1 MKKYLKVL
9 NSFTFKVIT
18 IMNNT
23 LRTRLLT
30 ILFIFGLGV
39 YALLP
44 SIRYQLLSD
53 EQKNNLSKDE
63 VAYFDSKSIK
73 QGLDLKGGIYI
84 VLEVDLPQ
92 LINSLAK
99 NKDRKFDVFLD
110 ELSNEYRNSSA
121 DFFTVFEQKALEN
134 DLKLPRYF
142 ISYGK
147 TKEQIVEQLNIQS
160 NDSINRII
168 EIIQNRVDQFG
179 VSEPTIQKQ
188 GNNRVVVELAG
199 IQDSERAREL
209 LQSTALLELMIVKD
223 IDSTNTIV
231 RQIDNLTTTS
241 SKKNDEIDQLFNS
254 DTESNNLGFSSLLI
268 AVGSDLAISS
278 DNLPALKNILN
289 QDNVKQVLEATG
301 SLFLTGNSTETL
313 INDFG
318 EEEVVYLLYHL
329 VDNAELTGGVIE
341 DAQMRLSQSGVTA
354 GQATVQVEM
363 NNEGSRE
370 WARIT
375 GVNINKRIAIV
386 LDKKV
391 HMAPVIRSQIF
402 GGATV
407 IEGMDSIQE
416 AEDIAI
422 VLRAGALPVPVAI
435 VDQRVV
441 GPSLGADSVSAG
453 TSSIMIGLLLIIIFI
468 VFYYRASG
476 LIASFSLLWTLILLL
491 GVLALL
497 EATLT
502 LPGIAALILTVG
514 MSVDANVII
523 FERIKEELR
532 NGKSVRSA
540 IDAGYE
546 RAITTIVDANLTT
559 GIAAAVL
566 YQYGSGPIKGFATVL
581 FWGIIVS
588 MFTAIIVTRF
598 LFDFITSRKNIEKLS
613 I

>member
-1 MKKYLKVL
+1 MD
-9 NSFTFKVIT
+9 NSIR
-18 IMNNT
+18 N
-23 LRTRLLT
+23 RLLT
-30 ILFIFGLGV
+30 ILFVFGLGI

-44 SIRYQLLSD
+44 SLRYAMLNEESIS
-53 EQKNNLSKDE
+53 NLSKEE
-63 VAYFDSKSIK
+63 VDYYDAKTIK

-92 LINSLAK
+92 LIYNLAK
-99 NKDRKFDVFLD
+99 NKDNNFDLFLID
-110 ELSNEYRNSSA
+110 LKNEYNSTSG
-121 DFFTVFEQKALEN
+121 DFFSIFEELADEN

-142 ISYGK
+142 INYGK
-147 TKEQIVEQLNIQS
+147 TKDQIIAQLSLQS
-160 NDSINRII
+160 EDSIRRVI

-179 VSEPTIQKQ
+179 VAEPTIQKQ
-188 GNNRVVVELAG
+188 GNNRVIVELAG
-199 IQDSERAREL
+199 IQDSERARDL

-223 IDSTNTIV
+223 IESTNALI
-231 RQIDNLTTTS
+231 RQLDSITATSNDKAVNNDNEINELFDTTGSDNL
-241 SKKNDEIDQLFNS
+241 N
-254 DTESNNLGFSSLLI
+254 FSSLLI
-268 AVGSDLAISS
+268 SVGGNLAISS
-278 DNLPALKNILN
+278 KNLSSFKDILS
-289 QDNVKQVLEATG
+289 QANVKQILDAT
-301 SLFLTGNSTETL
+301 NSTVLTSNSSIALVNE
-313 INDFG
+313 IG
-318 EEEVVYLLYHL
+318 EEEEFYTLYHL
-329 VDNAELTGGVIE
+329 FNNAELTGGVIE
-341 DAQMRLSQSGVTA
+341 DAQMRLSQAGVTA
-354 GQATVQVEM
+354 GQAVVEVEM
-363 NNEGSRE
+363 NSEGSRE

-375 GVNINKRIAIV
+375 GANINNRIAIV
-386 LDKKV
+386 LDRKV

-402 GGATV
+402 GGGTV
-407 IEGMDSIQE
+407 IEGLDSIEE

-422 VLRAGALPVPVAI
+422 VLRAGALPVPVTIAEE
-435 VDQRVV
+435 RTV
-441 GPSLGADSVSAG
+441 GASLGADSVTKG
-453 TSSIMIGLLLIIIFI
+453 TLSMAIGLLLVVIFI
-468 VFYYRASG
+468 VLFYKMSG
-476 LIASFSLLWTLILLL
+476 LIASFSVMWTLILLL

-502 LPGIAALILTVG
+502 LPGIAGLILTVG

-540 IDAGYE
+540 IDSGYE

-598 LFDFITSRKNIEKLS
+598 VFDFVTSRKNIEKLS

>member
-1 MKKYLKVL
+1 
-9 NSFTFKVIT
+9 
-18 IMNNT
+18 MNNT
-23 LRTRLLT
+23 LRTRLLS
-30 ILFIFGLGV
+30 ILFIFGLGI
-39 YALLP
+39 YALFP

-53 EQKNNLSKDE
+53 DAKNNLSKDE
-63 VAYFDSKSIK
+63 LAYFESKSIK

-92 LINSLAK
+92 LVNTLAK
-99 NKDRKFDVFLD
+99 NKDKKFDRFLT
-110 ELSNEYRNSSA
+110 ELNQEYKNNSA
-121 DFFTVFEQKALEN
+121 DFFTLFEQKASQQ

-147 TKEQIVEQLNIQS
+147 TKDQIIEQLSLQS
-160 NDSINRII
+160 TDSINRII

-223 IDSTNTIV
+223 VENTNTIV
-231 RQIDNLTTTS
+231 RQIDGIVSVNIEE
-241 SKKNDEIDQLFNS
+241 SKDNVDQLFS
-254 DTESNNLGFSSLLI
+254 ADTDEGNNLGFSSLLI

-278 DNLPALKNILN
+278 DNIPTLKNILS
-289 QDNVKQVLEATG
+289 QENVQQVLDATG
-301 SLFLTGNSTETL
+301 SLFLTSNSPVTL

-318 EEEVVYLLYHL
+318 EEEEVYLLYHL

-341 DAQMRLSQSGVTA
+341 DAQMRLSQSGVSA

-375 GVNINKRIAIV
+375 GVNVNKRIAIV

-422 VLRAGALPVPVAI
+422 VLRAGALPVPVTI

-453 TSSIMIGLLLIIIFI
+453 TSSIMIGLLLIVLFII
-468 VFYYRASG
+468 FYYRASG
-476 LIASFSLLWTLILLL
+476 FIASFSLMWTLILLL

-540 IDAGYE
+540 IDSGYE

-598 LFDFITSRKNIEKLS
+598 VFDFITSRKNIEKLS

>member
-1 MKKYLKVL
+1 
-9 NSFTFKVIT
+9 
-18 IMNNT
+18 MNNT
-23 LRTRLLT
+23 LRTRLLL
-30 ILFIFGLGV
+30 ILFIFGLGI
-39 YALLP
+39 YALFP
-44 SIRYQLLSD
+44 SIKYQLLSD
-53 EQKNNLSKDE
+53 NAKNNLSKDE
-63 VAYFDSKSIK
+63 LEYFESKSIK

-92 LINSLAK
+92 LVNTLAK
-99 NKDRKFDVFLD
+99 NKDKKFDRFLT
-110 ELSNEYRNSSA
+110 ELNQEYKNNSA
-121 DFFTVFEQKALEN
+121 DFFTLFEQKASEQ

-147 TKEQIVEQLNIQS
+147 TKDQIIEQLSLQS
-160 NDSINRII
+160 TDSINRII

-223 IDSTNTIV
+223 VESTNTIV
-231 RQIDNLTTTS
+231 RQIDGLVSVNIEE
-241 SKKNDEIDQLFNS
+241 SKDNVDQLFS
-254 DTESNNLGFSSLLI
+254 VDTDEGNNLGFSSLLI

-278 DNLPALKNILN
+278 DNIPVLKNILN
-289 QDNVKQVLEATG
+289 QENVQQVLDATG
-301 SLFLTGNSTETL
+301 SLFLTSNSPVTL

-318 EEEVVYLLYHL
+318 EEEEVYLLYHL

-341 DAQMRLSQSGVTA
+341 DAQMRLSQSGVSA

-422 VLRAGALPVPVAI
+422 VLRAGALPVPVTI
-435 VDQRVV
+435 VDQRIV

-453 TSSIMIGLLLIIIFI
+453 TSSIMIGLLLIVLFII
-468 VFYYRASG
+468 FYYRASG
-476 LIASFSLLWTLILLL
+476 FIASFSLMWTLILLL

-540 IDAGYE
+540 IDSGYE

-598 LFDFITSRKNIEKLS
+598 VFDFITSRKNIEKLS

>member
-1 MKKYLKVL
+1 
-9 NSFTFKVIT
+9 
-18 IMNNT
+18 MNNT
-23 LRTRLLT
+23 LRTRLLS
-30 ILFIFGLGV
+30 ILFIFGLGI

-53 EQKNNLSKDE
+53 DAKNNLSKDE
-63 VAYFDSKSIK
+63 LAYFESKSIK

-92 LINSLAK
+92 LVNTLAK
-99 NKDRKFDVFLD
+99 NKDKNFDKFLD
-110 ELSNEYRNSSA
+110 ELSEEYKNSST
-121 DFFTVFEQKALEN
+121 DFFTLFEEKALEK

-147 TKEQIVEQLNIQS
+147 TKDQIIEQLNLQS
-160 NDSINRII
+160 ADSINRII

-188 GNNRVVVELAG
+188 GNNRVIVELAG
-199 IQDSERAREL
+199 VQDSERARDL

-223 IDSTNTIV
+223 IESTNTIV
-231 RQIDNLTTTS
+231 RQIDNLTS
-241 SKKNDEIDQLFNS
+241 MNVEKIDDDVDQLFDTNNS
-254 DTESNNLGFSSLLI
+254 DKNSLGFSSLLI
-268 AVGSDLAISS
+268 AIGNDLAISTS
-278 DNLPALKNILN
+278 NLSKLQNILN
-289 QDNVKQVLEATG
+289 QDNVKQVLDATG
-301 SLFLTGNSTETL
+301 SLFLTSNSAATL

-318 EEEVVYLLYHL
+318 EEEEVYFLYHL
-329 VDNAELTGGVIE
+329 IDNAELTGGVIE
-341 DAQMRLSQSGVTA
+341 DAQMRLSQSGVSA

-375 GVNINKRIAIV
+375 GSNINKRIAIV

-402 GGATV
+402 GGGTV
-407 IEGMDSIQE
+407 IEGLDSIQE

-422 VLRAGALPVPVAI
+422 VLRAGSLPVPVTI
-435 VDQRVV
+435 QEERTV
-441 GPSLGADSVSAG
+441 GASLGADSVSSGAY
-453 TSSIMIGLLLIIIFI
+453 SMLIGLLIVILFII
-468 VFYYRASG
+468 FYYRMSG
-476 LIASFSLLWTLILLL
+476 LIASFAVIWTLILLL
-491 GVLALL
+491 GILALL
-497 EATLT
+497 GATLT
-502 LPGIAALILTVG
+502 LPGIAGLILTVG

-581 FWGIIVS
+581 FWGIVVS

-598 LFDFITSRKNIEKLS
+598 IFDYVTSKRNIEELS

>member
-1 MKKYLKVL
+1 
-9 NSFTFKVIT
+9 
-18 IMNNT
+18 MNNT
-23 LRTRLLT
+23 LRTRLLL
-30 ILFIFGLGV
+30 ILFIFGLGI
-39 YALLP
+39 YALFP
-44 SIRYQLLSD
+44 SIKYQLLSD
-53 EQKNNLSKDE
+53 DAKNNLSKDE
-63 VAYFDSKSIK
+63 LTYFESKSIK

-92 LINSLAK
+92 LVNTLAK
-99 NKDRKFDVFLD
+99 NKDKKFDRFLT
-110 ELSNEYRNSSA
+110 ELNQEYKNNSA
-121 DFFTVFEQKALEN
+121 DFFTLFEQKALEQ

-147 TKEQIVEQLNIQS
+147 TKDQIIEQLSLQS
-160 NDSINRII
+160 TDSINRII

-223 IDSTNTIV
+223 VESTNTIV
-231 RQIDNLTTTS
+231 RQIDGLVSVNIEE
-241 SKKNDEIDQLFNS
+241 SKDNVDQLFS
-254 DTESNNLGFSSLLI
+254 ADTDEGNNLGFSSLLI

-278 DNLPALKNILN
+278 DNIPTLRNILN
-289 QDNVKQVLEATG
+289 QENVQQVLDATG
-301 SLFLTGNSTETL
+301 SLFLTSNSAVTL

-318 EEEVVYLLYHL
+318 EEEEVYLLYHL

-341 DAQMRLSQSGVTA
+341 DAQMRLSQSGVSA

-422 VLRAGALPVPVAI
+422 VLRAGALPVPVTI
-435 VDQRVV
+435 VDQRIV

-453 TSSIMIGLLLIIIFI
+453 TSSIMIGLLLIVLFII
-468 VFYYRASG
+468 FYYRASG
-476 LIASFSLLWTLILLL
+476 FIASFSLMWTLILLL

-540 IDAGYE
+540 IDSGYE

-598 LFDFITSRKNIEKLS
+598 VFDFITSRKNIEKLS

>member
-1 MKKYLKVL
+1 M
-9 NSFTFKVIT
+9 NSAIR
-18 IMNNT
+18 N
-23 LRTRLLT
+23 RLLL

-44 SIRYQLLSD
+44 SLRFALMSEDVKSNLTD
-53 EQKNNLSKDE
+53 EQLN
-63 VAYFDSKSIK
+63 YFETKSIK

-92 LINSLAK
+92 LVDNLAK
-99 NKDRKFDVFLD
+99 NKDKKF
-110 ELSNEYRNSSA
+110 NEFVDDLRDDYNDSTL
-121 DFFTVFEQKALEN
+121 DFFTMFEEKAN
-134 DLKLPRYF
+134 NKDIKLPRYF

-147 TKEQIVEQLNIQS
+147 TKEQIISELSLQS
-160 NDSINRII
+160 EDSIKRVI

-179 VSEPTIQKQ
+179 VAEPTIQKQ
-188 GNNRVVVELAG
+188 GNNRVIVELAG
-199 IQDSERAREL
+199 IKDPERARDL
-209 LQSTALLELMIVKD
+209 LQSTALLELMIVKS
-223 IDSTNTIV
+223 IESTTSII
-231 RQIDNLTTTS
+231 RQIDNVATVSVKEDKKESINELFTDEETSGNLTFS
-241 SKKNDEIDQLFNS
+241 SK
-254 DTESNNLGFSSLLI
+254 LI
-268 AVGSDLAISS
+268 SIGGDLAVSADDLTS
-278 DNLPALKNILN
+278 LKEILDQN
-289 QDNVKQVLEATG
+289 EVRQILEATNSLILTSNSSISLVNEIG
-301 SLFLTGNSTETL
+301 S
-313 INDFG
+313 
-318 EEEVVYLLYHL
+318 EEEFYRLYHL
-329 VDNAELTGGVIE
+329 FDNAELTGGVID

-354 GQATVQVEM
+354 GQAVVQVEM
-363 NNEGSRE
+363 NSEGSRE

-375 GVNINKRIAIV
+375 GANINNRIAIV
-386 LDKKV
+386 LDRKV

-402 GGATV
+402 GGGTV
-407 IEGMDSIQE
+407 IEGLDSIEE

-422 VLRAGALPVPVAI
+422 VLRAGALPVPVNIAEE
-435 VDQRVV
+435 RTV
-441 GPSLGADSVSAG
+441 GASLGADSVSQG
-453 TSSIMIGLLLIIIFI
+453 TLSMIIGLLLVVIFL
-468 VFYYRASG
+468 VLFYRLSG
-476 LIASFSLLWTLILLL
+476 LIASFSVLWTLILLL

-502 LPGIAALILTVG
+502 LPGIAGLILTVG

-540 IDAGYE
+540 IDSGYE

-581 FWGIIVS
+581 FWGIVVS

-598 LFDFITSRKNIEKLS
+598 VFDFTTSSRNIEKLS

>member
-1 MKKYLKVL
+1 MD
-9 NSFTFKVIT
+9 NSIR
-18 IMNNT
+18 N
-23 LRTRLLT
+23 RLLT
-30 ILFIFGLGV
+30 ILFVFGLGI

-44 SIRYQLLSD
+44 SLRYAMLNEESIS
-53 EQKNNLSKDE
+53 NLSKEE
-63 VAYFDSKSIK
+63 VDYYDAKTIK

-92 LINSLAK
+92 LIDNLAK
-99 NKDRKFDVFLD
+99 NKDNNFDLFLID
-110 ELSNEYRNSSA
+110 LKNEYNSTSG
-121 DFFTVFEQKALEN
+121 DFFSIFEELADEN

-142 ISYGK
+142 INYGK
-147 TKEQIVEQLNIQS
+147 TKDQIIAQLSLQS
-160 NDSINRII
+160 EDSIRRVI

-179 VSEPTIQKQ
+179 VAEPTIQKQ
-188 GNNRVVVELAG
+188 GNNRVIVELAG
-199 IQDSERAREL
+199 IQDSERARDL

-223 IDSTNTIV
+223 IESTNALI
-231 RQIDNLTTTS
+231 RQLDSITATSNEKAVNNDNEINELFDTTGS
-241 SKKNDEIDQLFNS
+241 DNFN
-254 DTESNNLGFSSLLI
+254 FSSLLI
-268 AVGSDLAISS
+268 SVGGNLAISS
-278 DNLPALKNILN
+278 KNLSSFKDILS
-289 QDNVKQVLEATG
+289 QANVKQILDAT
-301 SLFLTGNSTETL
+301 NSTVLTSNSSIALVNE
-313 INDFG
+313 IG
-318 EEEVVYLLYHL
+318 EEEEFYTLYHL
-329 VDNAELTGGVIE
+329 FNNAELTGGVIE
-341 DAQMRLSQSGVTA
+341 DAQMRLSQAGVTA
-354 GQATVQVEM
+354 GQAVVEVEM
-363 NNEGSRE
+363 NSEGSRE

-375 GVNINKRIAIV
+375 GANINNRIAIV
-386 LDKKV
+386 LDRKV

-402 GGATV
+402 GGGTV
-407 IEGMDSIQE
+407 IEGLDSIEE

-422 VLRAGALPVPVAI
+422 VLRAGALPVPVTIAEE
-435 VDQRVV
+435 RTV
-441 GPSLGADSVSAG
+441 GASLGADSVTKG
-453 TSSIMIGLLLIIIFI
+453 TLSMAIGLLLVVIFI
-468 VFYYRASG
+468 VLFYKMSG
-476 LIASFSLLWTLILLL
+476 LIASFSVMWTLILLL

-502 LPGIAALILTVG
+502 LPGIAGLILTVG

-540 IDAGYE
+540 IDSGYE

-598 LFDFITSRKNIEKLS
+598 VFDFVTSRKNIEKLS

>member
-1 MKKYLKVL
+1 
-9 NSFTFKVIT
+9 
-18 IMNNT
+18 MNNT
-23 LRTRLLT
+23 LRTRLLS
-30 ILFIFGLGV
+30 ILFIFGLGI

-53 EQKNNLSKDE
+53 DAKNNLSKDE
-63 VAYFDSKSIK
+63 LAYFESKSIK

-92 LINSLAK
+92 LVNTLAK
-99 NKDRKFDVFLD
+99 NKDKNFDKFLD
-110 ELSNEYRNSSA
+110 ELTEEYKNSST
-121 DFFTVFEQKALEN
+121 DFFILFEEKALEK

-147 TKEQIVEQLNIQS
+147 TKDQIIEQLKLQS
-160 NDSINRII
+160 ADSINRII

-179 VSEPTIQKQ
+179 VAEPTIQKQ
-188 GNNRVVVELAG
+188 GNNRVIVELAG
-199 IQDSERAREL
+199 VQDSERARDL

-223 IDSTNTIV
+223 IESTNTIV
-231 RQIDNLTTTS
+231 RQIDNLAAMNIEKT
-241 SKKNDEIDQLFNS
+241 NDDVDQLFDTNNS
-254 DTESNNLGFSSLLI
+254 DQNSLGFSSLLV
-268 AVGSDLAISS
+268 AVGSDLAISTS
-278 DNLPALKNILN
+278 NLSKLQNILN
-289 QDNVKQVLEATG
+289 QDNVKQVLDATG
-301 SLFLTGNSTETL
+301 SLFLTGNSAITL

-318 EEEVVYLLYHL
+318 EEEEVYLLYHL

-341 DAQMRLSQSGVTA
+341 DAQMRLSQSGVSA

-363 NNEGSRE
+363 SNEGSRE

-375 GVNINKRIAIV
+375 GSNINKRIAIV

-402 GGATV
+402 GGGTV

-422 VLRAGALPVPVAI
+422 VLRAGSLPVPVTI
-435 VDQRVV
+435 QEERTV
-441 GPSLGADSVSAG
+441 GASLGADSVNSG
-453 TSSIMIGLLLIIIFI
+453 TYSMLIGLLIVILFI
-468 VFYYRASG
+468 MLYYRMSG
-476 LIASFSLLWTLILLL
+476 LIASFAVVWTLILLL
-491 GVLALL
+491 GILALL
-497 EATLT
+497 GATLT
-502 LPGIAALILTVG
+502 LPGIAGLILTVG

-523 FERIKEELR
+523 FERVKEELR

-598 LFDFITSRKNIEKLS
+598 IFDYVISKRNIEELS

>member
-1 MKKYLKVL
+1 
-9 NSFTFKVIT
+9 
-18 IMNNT
+18 MNNT
-23 LRTRLLT
+23 LRTRLLS
-30 ILFIFGLGV
+30 ILFIFGLGI
-39 YALLP
+39 YALFP
-44 SIRYQLLSD
+44 SIKYQLLSED
-53 EQKNNLSKDE
+53 TKNNLSKDE
-63 VAYFDSKSIK
+63 IAYFESKSIK

-92 LINSLAK
+92 LVNTLAK
-99 NKDRKFDVFLD
+99 NKDKKFEKFLND
-110 ELSNEYRNSSA
+110 LNKEYKNNST
-121 DFFTVFEQKALEN
+121 DFFTLFEEKASEQ

-147 TKEQIVEQLNIQS
+147 TKEQIIEQLNLQS
-160 NDSINRII
+160 ADSINRII

-223 IDSTNTIV
+223 VESTNTII
-231 RQIDNLTTTS
+231 RQIDGIVSINTDQN
-241 SKKNDEIDQLFNS
+241 KDDVDQLFT
-254 DTESNNLGFSSLLI
+254 TENEEGNNLAFSSLLI
-268 AVGSDLAISS
+268 AVGGNDLAISS
-278 DNLPALKNILN
+278 DNISTLNNILN
-289 QDNVKQVLEATG
+289 QENVQQVLDATG
-301 SLFLTGNSTETL
+301 SLFLTSNSAVTL

-318 EEEVVYLLYHL
+318 EEEEVYLLYHL

-341 DAQMRLSQSGVTA
+341 DAQMRLSQSGVSA

-407 IEGMDSIQE
+407 IEGMASIQE

-422 VLRAGALPVPVAI
+422 VLRAGALPVPVTI
-435 VDQRVV
+435 VDQRIV

-453 TSSIMIGLLLIIIFI
+453 TSSIMMGLLLIVLFII
-468 VFYYRASG
+468 FYYRASG
-476 LIASFSLLWTLILLL
+476 FIASFSLMWTLILLL

-540 IDAGYE
+540 IDSGYE

-598 LFDFITSRKNIEKLS
+598 VFDFITSRKNIEKLS

>member
-1 MKKYLKVL
+1 
-9 NSFTFKVIT
+9 
-18 IMNNT
+18 MNNT
-23 LRTRLLT
+23 LGTRLLL
-30 ILFIFGLGV
+30 ILFIFGLGI
-39 YALLP
+39 YALFP
-44 SIRYQLLSD
+44 SIQYQLLQYQLSQD
-53 EQKNNLSKDE
+53 EFLSEDKKDSLLKDKLAHLE
-63 VAYFDSKSIK
+63 SKSIK
-73 QGLDLKGGIYI
+73 QGLDLKGGMYI

-92 LINSLAK
+92 LVNSLAK
-99 NKDRKFDVFLD
+99 NKDKKFDRFLT
-110 ELSNEYRNSSA
+110 ELNQEYKNNSA
-121 DFFTVFEQKALEN
+121 DFFVLFEEKASEQ

-147 TKEQIVEQLNIQS
+147 TKDQIIEQLNLQS
-160 NDSINRII
+160 TDSINRII

-199 IQDSERAREL
+199 IQDSESAREL

-223 IDSTNTIV
+223 IESTNTII
-231 RQIDNLTTTS
+231 RQIDRLVSVNLDIS
-241 SKKNDEIDQLFNS
+241 AVEESKDNVDQLFSTDNDKGVS
-254 DTESNNLGFSSLLI
+254 LGFSSLLI
-268 AVGSDLAISS
+268 AVGNDLAISS
-278 DNLPALKNILN
+278 ENIPTLKNILN
-289 QDNVKQVLEATG
+289 QENVQQVLDATG
-301 SLFLTGNSTETL
+301 SLFLTSNSPVTL
-313 INDFG
+313 INDF
-318 EEEVVYLLYHL
+318 EEEEEVYLLYHL
-329 VDNAELTGGVIE
+329 MDNAELTGGVIE
-341 DAQMRLSQSGVTA
+341 DAQMRLSQSGVSA
-354 GQATVQVEM
+354 GQPIVQVEM

-391 HMAPVIRSQIF
+391 HMAPVIQSQIF
-402 GGATV
+402 GGGTV
-407 IEGMDSIQE
+407 IEGMDSIKE
-416 AEDIAI
+416 AETLAI
-422 VLRAGALPVPVAI
+422 VLRAGALPVPVTI
-435 VDQRVV
+435 VDQRIV
-441 GPSLGADSVSAG
+441 GPSLGAESVSAG
-453 TSSIMIGLLLIIIFI
+453 TSSIMIGLLLIVLFII
-468 VFYYRASG
+468 FYYRASG
-476 LIASFSLLWTLILLL
+476 FIASFSLMWTLILLL

-497 EATLT
+497 GATLT

-540 IDAGYE
+540 IDSGYQ

-598 LFDFITSRKNIEKLS
+598 VFDFVTSRKNIEKLS

>member
-1 MKKYLKVL
+1 
-9 NSFTFKVIT
+9 
-18 IMNNT
+18 MNNT
-23 LRTRLLT
+23 LRTRLLS
-30 ILFIFGLGV
+30 ILFIFGLGI

-53 EQKNNLSKDE
+53 DAKNNLSKDE
-63 VAYFDSKSIK
+63 LAYFESKSIK

-92 LINSLAK
+92 LVNTLAK
-99 NKDRKFDVFLD
+99 NKDKNFDKFLD
-110 ELSNEYRNSSA
+110 ELSEEYKNSST
-121 DFFTVFEQKALEN
+121 DFFTLFEEKALEK

-147 TKEQIVEQLNIQS
+147 TKDQIIEQLNLQS
-160 NDSINRII
+160 ADSINRII

-188 GNNRVVVELAG
+188 GNNRVIVELAG
-199 IQDSERAREL
+199 VQDSERARDL

-223 IDSTNTIV
+223 VESTNTIV
-231 RQIDNLTTTS
+231 RQIDNLTS
-241 SKKNDEIDQLFNS
+241 MNVEKINDDVDQLFDTNNS
-254 DTESNNLGFSSLLI
+254 DKNSLGFSSLLI
-268 AVGSDLAISS
+268 AIGNDLAISTS
-278 DNLPALKNILN
+278 NLSKLQNILN
-289 QDNVKQVLEATG
+289 QDNVKQVLDATG
-301 SLFLTGNSTETL
+301 SLFLTSNSAATL

-318 EEEVVYLLYHL
+318 EEEEVYLLYHL
-329 VDNAELTGGVIE
+329 IDNAELTGGVIE
-341 DAQMRLSQSGVTA
+341 DAQMRLSQSGVSA

-375 GVNINKRIAIV
+375 GSNINKRIAIV

-402 GGATV
+402 GGGTV
-407 IEGMDSIQE
+407 IEGLDSIQE

-422 VLRAGALPVPVAI
+422 VLRAGSLPVPVTI
-435 VDQRVV
+435 QEERTV
-441 GPSLGADSVSAG
+441 GASLGADSVSSGAY
-453 TSSIMIGLLLIIIFI
+453 SMLIGLLIVILFII
-468 VFYYRASG
+468 FYYRMSG
-476 LIASFSLLWTLILLL
+476 LIASFAVVWTLILLL
-491 GVLALL
+491 GILALL
-497 EATLT
+497 GATLT
-502 LPGIAALILTVG
+502 LPGIAGLILTVG

-581 FWGIIVS
+581 FWGIVVS

-598 LFDFITSRKNIEKLS
+598 IFDYVTSKRNIEELS